1 MAFKP
6 LTVNTPVGEKAHIL
20 AEDDAALYDG
30 IFGEDCVLK
39 LGEQFASKTISNN
52 VIRIMDGV
60 VVVGGHV
67 GRIIKGDYEDMMI
80 DNGTADQKRN
90 DLIVARFQ
98 SGGTGGTDTYSLVV
112 VKGTPGTAAKDPT
125 IVQEDLY
132 AGGKQRDYPLYRVRI
147 ENLSVVG
154 VDQLFK
160 VNRNFR
166 VLAEE
171 LDKNSERIESVKKIL
186 EERTNG
192 KVKIYPSAEGGNIGI
207 TSPNN
212 IYWEIDAVQDNLRI
226 YTFWNDKNFTN
237 YVFRGT
243 GVDGGGA
250 VALTKEVEKKMDKMT
265 VVNNA
270 TTTVAGTLLDG
281 RMGKILHDDIAN
293 TQNYTPAVA
302 KNNIISN
309 VLLVD
314 TKGTFNAPYMYSG
327 VIATEDAS
335 KISGC
340 PVTSGAFY
348 AYREVFFL
356 PNQGAVGNTQ
366 GKTIVRLTESYPIS
380 GRVWITSYNTDIQ
393 NWSPWQE
400 HAPFYAN
407 EAGIGSAYGVNA
419 SYKSSGRITTVYF
432 NGQHVGDSMPAY
444 SQRNMGTLP
453 SGKRPSS
460 KVQSPVTGVNGLY
473 LTVEPSGV
481 VSMRN
486 EHYAQISFAAV
497 TVSGAVTF
505 VN

>member
-1 MAFKP
+1 MFKP

-112 VKGTPGTAAKDPT
+112 VKGTPGATAKDPA

-154 VDQLFK
+154 VDKLFK
-160 VNRNFR
+160 VNRNFK

-171 LDKNSERIESVKKIL
+171 LDKTRAKIDSVNQTL

-192 KVKIYPSAEGGNIGI
+192 KVKIYGDAEGGNIRI
-207 TSPNN
+207 TSPNGV
-212 IYWEIDAVQDNLRI
+212 IWEIDAYNDNLRAYCDDGSI
-226 YTFWNDKNFTN
+226 SYSFSKDGTLNIADLVISSVRTRLSEFIGKIKNAA
-237 YVFRGT
+237 YC
-243 GVDGGGA
+243 
-250 VALTKEVEKKMDKMT
+250 T

-270 TTTVAGTLLDG
+270 TTTGAGTVLDG
-281 RMGKILHDDIAN
+281 RMGKTLNDKAVAAQNTAN
-293 TQNYTPAVA
+293 TLKTNLQN
-302 KNNIISN
+302 
-309 VLLVD
+309 D
-314 TKGTFNAPYMYSG
+314 
-327 VIATEDAS
+327 
-335 KISGC
+335 
-340 PVTSGAFY
+340 
-348 AYREVFFL
+348 
-356 PNQGAVGNTQ
+356 
-366 GKTIVRLTESYPIS
+366 PI
-380 GRVWITSYNTDIQ
+380 
-393 NWSPWQE
+393 
-400 HAPFYAN
+400 
-407 EAGIGSAYGVNA
+407 GIGSAYGVTA
-419 SYKSSGRITTVYF
+419 TAYSSIYMESVYF
-432 NGQHVGDSMPAY
+432 NGTNVGDSLAAY
-444 SQRNMGTLP
+444 TQRNFGTLP
-453 SGKRPSS
+453 AGHRPKT
-460 KVQSPVTGVNGLY
+460 KVQVPVSAVDGLY
-473 LTVEPSGV
+473 FTIDTNGI

-486 EHYAQISFAAV
+486 EKNTTISFGKCAMFGV
-497 TVSGAVTF
+497 ITF
-505 VN
+505 VK